1 MVRVHSTLAKAAV
14 DSPTGSR
21 RAARYRAWLTLG
33 REGFTLLEILVAT
46 AILALIL
53 MTVYGVLSRALYA
66 KNHSEEHADL
76 YASGREAVLKMADE
90 IEGSLP
96 PTAGPN
102 ISFVGIPGTENVPTD
117 AVQFAVV
124 VRRQMGV
131 SQSRGGRAMVSYS
144 LDPVKDT
151 PNLFALRRQEQM
163 LTEAPPANVD
173 DGSDS
178 ADPAAET
185 NSQQPSVLAAYLLD
199 QVAGLRFRYL
209 DPASGDWV
217 DKWDTTDVPPPPQVP
232 VGLPGA
238 VEITLFLADANGGT
252 YDFGTIVDLPLYALP
267 TPTPGGAVT
276 GAQSLGGAQ
285 GLGGTG
291 GGLGGPN

>member
-1 MVRVHSTLAKAAV
+1 MLRVESTLARAPHR
-14 DSPTGSR
+14 DPTGKGRAERMTRGPGSVIRSR
-21 RAARYRAWLTLG
+21 R
-33 REGFTLLEILVAT
+33 GFTLLEILVAT
-46 AILALIL
+46 AILGIIL

-90 IEGSLP
+90 LEGSLP

-102 ISFVGIPGTENVPTD
+102 ISFVGIPGTESVPTD

-124 VRRQMGV
+124 VQRQFGA

-163 LTEAPPANVD
+163 LTEAPPENVD
-173 DGSDS
+173 DGSGTGDTTSGDS
-178 ADPAAET
+178 G
-185 NSQQPSVLAAYLLD
+185 SQPPSVLAAYLLD

-209 DPASGDWV
+209 DPVNGDWV
-217 DKWDTTDVPPPPQVP
+217 DRWDTTDQPPPPQP
-232 VGLPGA
+232 PRGLPGA
-238 VEITLFLADANGGT
+238 VEITLFLADNNGGT
-252 YDFGTIVDLPLYALP
+252 YDFGTIVDLPLFAVLP
-267 TPTPGGAVT
+267 TPTP
-276 GAQSLGGAQ
+276 
-285 GLGGTG
+285 
-291 GGLGGPN
+291 